1 MYKVWFKNMTKL
13 MQCMTKRSWGY
24 HIAQIS
30 VAVSFKVCND
40 FLFCFLLS
48 YLIQLLS
55 HSCTSA
61 YITSTYFFYSSSH
74 KQLKTAWQ
82 NNNQHWKLCFSW
94 INVTNLLIQIND
106 SRSNKKKKEKN
117 KSRAQIL
124 WGINKQNWKK
134 WGVSFLLVLSIKQN

>member
-94 INVTNLLIQIND
+94 INVANLLIQIND
-106 SRSNKKKKEKN
+106 SRSNKQKKRIKAELKY
-117 KSRAQIL
+117 SGVL
-124 WGINKQNWKK
+124 INKTGRN
-134 WGVSFLLVLSIKQN
+134 GGLAFY

>member
-94 INVTNLLIQIND
+94 INVANLLIQIND
-106 SRSNKKKKEKN
+106 SRSNKKKRKN
-117 KSRAQIL
+117 KSRAQVL